1 LILLELQYGCVEV
14 KNIFFEFEFLK
25 KALTKK
31 NNKKNPKKSVNH
43 QNTSK
48 MFFYVLAFLD
58 FYKILI
64 K

>member
-48 MFFYVLAFLD
+48 N
-58 FYKILI
+58 
-64 K
+64 